1 MDIDMNDHILK
12 QFFVQTLVFGMQV
25 SPVVKPI
32 NTARLVN
39 V

>member
-12 QFFVQTLVFGMQV
+12 QFFVQNLVFVTQV

-32 NTARLVN
+32 KQSD
-39 V
+39 